1 MTSNAQSLS
10 GLRVVGYARVS
21 TQAQGEKGYGLPAQ
35 QDVMRQYCAANG
47 LQLLTITYD
56 VVSGG
61 SVEKMHGRATAIAAI
76 ESGLADALLVRAL
89 DRATRDQLDAASIF
103 KRANKNGWRLL
114 DCDRADS
121 GDPSQR
127 LLADIRIAMAAEE
140 KRKISER
147 TREGMRRAKAQGKH
161 IGRPSRIGPV
171 VVEGIVELRR
181 DGLSAKAIV
190 EVLDGTDIQPPGGG
204 RGWSDSTIRRVL
216 AREGV
221 A

>member
-1 MTSNAQSLS
+1 MTSNTQSLS

-21 TQAQGEKGYGLPAQ
+21 TQAQGEKGYGLAAQ

-114 DCDRADS
+114 DCDRPIPATRASVSSRISGSQWPQRRSARSVSAPERVCGGPKLKASTS
-121 GDPSQR
+121 GDPRGSTPLSWKESWR
-127 LLADIRIAMAAEE
+127 CGS
-140 KRKISER
+140 RK
-147 TREGMRRAKAQGKH
+147 G
-161 IGRPSRIGPV
+161 
-171 VVEGIVELRR
+171 
-181 DGLSAKAIV
+181 
-190 EVLDGTDIQPPGGG
+190 
-204 RGWSDSTIRRVL
+204 
-216 AREGV
+216 
-221 A
+221 

>member
-1 MTSNAQSLS
+1 MTSNIQSLS

-21 TQAQGEKGYGLPAQ
+21 TQAQGEKGYGLAAQ

-161 IGRPSRIGPV
+161 IGRPSRIDPV
-171 VVEGIVELRR
+171 VVEGIVEMRQE
-181 DGLSAKAIV
+181 GLSAKAIA
-190 EVLDGTDIQPPGGG
+190 EVLDGTDIRPPGGG

>member
-1 MTSNAQSLS
+1 MTSNTQSLS

-21 TQAQGEKGYGLPAQ
+21 TQAQGEKGYGLAAQ
-35 QDVMRQYCAANG
+35 QEVMRQYCAANG
-47 LQLLTITYD
+47 LQLLTITFD

-161 IGRPSRIGPV
+161 IGRPSRIDPV
-171 VVEGIVELRR
+171 VVEGIVEFRR
-181 DGLSAKAIV
+181 DGLSAKAIA

-204 RGWSDSTIRRVL
+204 RSWSDSTIRRVL